1 MTPAPSLDAMRAR
14 TIEVGE
20 CWEWQGC
27 ISSSHSPRV
36 HYEGRARSA
45 RKLMLALA
53 SQPSEPPPGHKLVT
67 TCGNPR
73 CVRPEH
79 LAIIGFAEHVRT
91 RLVPGTNMALK
102 NAKIAHARRQR
113 GTKLTA
119 ADVCELR
126 RPDSSETAAQA
137 AARLGVSVGHVN
149 AIRRWRV
156 WREHTASP
164 WAGMGARQP

>member
-27 ISSSHSPRV
+27 ISSGHSPRV
-36 HYEGRARSA
+36 HYAGRARSA

-53 SQPSEPPPGHKLVT
+53 GRPSEPPPGHKLVT

-79 LAIIGFAEHVRT
+79 LAIISFATHVRT

-113 GTKLTA
+113 QTKLTA
-119 ADVCELR
+119 ADVHELR
-126 RPDSSETAAQA
+126 RSGNTETAAQA
-137 AARLGVSVGHVN
+137 AARLGVSVGHIN
-149 AIRRWRV
+149 DIRRWRV
-156 WREHTASP
+156 WRDHTASP
-164 WAGMGARQP
+164 WAGMGARQS